1 MSITYRIFFLK
12 KQQKLRNC
20 AIKISTT
27 SRESTIPF
35 NKTLFLNEHSHF
47 CLLFCSENFTGAFF
61 AYYNNMLYI
70 WSQTRLSSNM
80 KSELRWQSN
89 VPLTSFW
96 RSRII
101 LLFLSISV
109 FKKLIYNFKEMLS
122 GSCWDVIVNTT
133 SFFMLLKVLEK
144 KNNQQIKKLCLHTK
158 LEQATVKYL
167 INLQTFSI
175 LPENL
180 SSKEN
185 CCMLIGLLLFCT
197 SRQSVYFSQGSSM

>member
-12 KQQKLRNC
+12 KQQKLQNC

-27 SRESTIPF
+27 SRESTIQF

-70 WSQTRLSSNM
+70 WSQTRLPSNM

-122 GSCWDVIVNTT
+122 GSCWDVIVNTIF
-133 SFFMLLKVLEK
+133 FFMLLKVLEK
-144 KNNQQIKKLCLHTK
+144 NNQQVKKLCLHTK

-167 INLQTFSI
+167 INLQTSSI
-175 LPENL
+175 LPR
-180 SSKEN
+180 K
-185 CCMLIGLLLFCT
+185 LIIKRRKLLHVNRFTFVLY
-197 SRQSVYFSQGSSM
+197 Q

>member
-1 MSITYRIFFLK
+1 MITIRTTFHCVSITYRIFFLK

-61 AYYNNMLYI
+61 AYDNNMLYI

-109 FKKLIYNFKEMLS
+109 FKKLICNFKEMLS

-133 SFFMLLKVLEK
+133 FFSCFQKFWK

-175 LPENL
+175 LPR
-180 SSKEN
+180 K
-185 CCMLIGLLLFCT
+185 LIIKRRKLLHVNRFTFVLY
-197 SRQSVYFSQGSSM
+197 Q